1 MGGVPGDP
9 GRRNDVARGLFDR
22 GLPAGLVLVLVIAAC
37 GGPTASSAPAGSTA
51 APSGTPAGSVEPS
64 ASGAAA
70 ASLPPLVGDPNLEAT
85 IQVWIGGLAQNYYE
99 ALDAAFAEAYPNVT
113 VEYTV
118 IDFGGNADNPGL
130 YQNFQLAVT
139 AGSGLPDVVMLEDS
153 HLGQYVSI
161 DALAD
166 LTDKVT
172 PYVPFLP
179 EQKIQEASKDGR
191 IYAMAIDSGPVAL
204 YYRRD
209 VFDEAGVD
217 PTSLETWDD
226 WLAAAQVIKDK
237 TGHPM
242 WQQAM
247 ARNNARTFES
257 LLWQQGLGY
266 VDSAGAVIVDTEP
279 RIQQT
284 LEFVGKT
291 WADGFA
297 ADNEEWTDPWYAAFN
312 EGTVATHPGAVW
324 MSTFYKSF
332 IAPDAAGKFGVV
344 PLPRWT
350 ADGADT
356 ANDGGSSF
364 AIPAASENQE
374 AAWAWI
380 QFYTG
385 QPESVMT
392 WYKAS
397 DIFPSLNAAYE
408 DPYFQEPDPYF
419 DNQEIRQFFAEL
431 TTRVPAA
438 TVYSSDYAVM
448 NAAVSSAIQRYAL
461 GQVSAQEALAA
472 AAQEIRD
479 KTGRS

>member
-1 MGGVPGDP
+1 V
-9 GRRNDVARGLFDR
+9 VRGLSGR
-22 GLPAGLVLVLVIAAC
+22 GAVAWLILVLIIAGC
-37 GGPTASSAPAGSTA
+37 GASTTPSSAGSAEASQSTAPASSIIEPSAA
-51 APSGTPAGSVEPS
+51 APS
-64 ASGAAA
+64 ASP
-70 ASLPPLVGDPNLEAT
+70 SLPALVPDPSLSGT

-99 ALDAAFAEAYPNVT
+99 ALDPAFAKAYPNIKVK
-113 VEYTV
+113 YTV
-118 IDFGGNADNPGL
+118 IDYGGNADNPGL

-139 AGSGLPDVVMLEDS
+139 AGSGLPDVVSLEDS

-161 DALAD
+161 NALAD
-166 LTDKVT
+166 ITAKVT
-172 PYVPFLP
+172 PYLPFLP
-179 EQKIQEASKDGR
+179 GQKIQEASKDGQ
-191 IYAMAIDSGPVAL
+191 IYAMPIDSGPVAL

-209 VFDEAGVD
+209 VFEKAGVD
-217 PTSLETWDD
+217 PTTLSTWDD
-226 WLAAAQVIKDK
+226 WLAAAKVIKDK
-237 TGHPM
+237 TGVPM
-242 WQQAM
+242 WQQAK

-266 VDSAGAVIVDTEP
+266 VDASGAVIVDKEP

-284 LEFVGKT
+284 LEFMGKT
-291 WADGFA
+291 WSDGVA

-312 EGTVATHPGAVW
+312 KGQVATHPGAVW
-324 MSTFYKSF
+324 MSTFFKSF

-350 ADGADT
+350 ADGSDT

-364 AIPAASENQE
+364 AIPAASEQQA

-385 QPESVMT
+385 QPSSVMT

-419 DNQEIRQFFAEL
+419 DNQKVRQFFAEL
-431 TTRVPAA
+431 TTQVPAA

-448 NAAVSSAIQRYAL
+448 NTAVASAIQRYAMGEL
-461 GQVSAQEALAA
+461 SAQDALAA

>member
-1 MGGVPGDP
+1 
-9 GRRNDVARGLFDR
+9 VARVLFGRGTALGLILAF
-22 GLPAGLVLVLVIAAC
+22 AVVAC
-37 GGPTASSAPAGSTA
+37 GGATTPSETASSDATVSEAPASE
-51 APSGTPAGSVEPS
+51 SVEES
-64 ASGAAA
+64 AAA
-70 ASLPPLVGDPNLEAT
+70 ASPTLPALVPDPSVEGT

-99 ALDAAFAEAYPNVT
+99 ALDPDFAKAYPNIK

-118 IDFGGNADNPGL
+118 IDYGGNADNPGL

-139 AGSGLPDVVMLEDS
+139 AGSGLPDVVSLEDS
-153 HLGQYVSI
+153 HLAQYVSI
-161 DALAD
+161 DALAN

-172 PYVPFLP
+172 PYLPFLP
-179 EQKIQEASKDGR
+179 AQKIQEASKDGQ
-191 IYAMAIDSGPVAL
+191 IFAMPIDSGPVAL

-209 VFDEAGVD
+209 VFEKAGVD
-217 PTSLETWDD
+217 PTSLATWDD
-226 WLAAAQVIKDK
+226 WLAAAKVIKDK
-237 TGHPM
+237 TGLPM
-242 WQQAM
+242 WQQAK

-266 VDSAGAVIVDTEP
+266 VDASGAVIVDTEP
-279 RIQQT
+279 RIQKT

-291 WADGFA
+291 WNDGFA

-312 EGTVATHPGAVW
+312 DGTVATHPGAVW

-332 IAPDAAGKFGVV
+332 IAPEATGKFGVV

-350 ADGADT
+350 ADGSDT

-364 AIPAASENQE
+364 AIPAASEHQE

-385 QPESVMT
+385 QPASVMT

-397 DIFPSLNAAYE
+397 DIFPSLSVAYE

-419 DNQEIRQFFAEL
+419 DNQEVRQFFADL
-431 TTRVPAA
+431 TTRVPPA
-438 TVYSSDYAVM
+438 TVYSSDYAIM
-448 NAAVSSAIQRYAL
+448 NAAMSSAIQRYAL
-461 GQVSAQEALAA
+461 GELSAQEALAA

>member
-1 MGGVPGDP
+1 MKQHPR
-9 GRRNDVARGLFDR
+9 GRWAALIFLVGLI
-22 GLPAGLVLVLVIAAC
+22 GCNTPAA
-37 GGPTASSAPAGSTA
+37 STA
-51 APSGTPAGSVEPS
+51 PSAVAGTPAPASPS
-64 ASGAAA
+64 AVVSASPSSPATLPEISPDPSISGT
-70 ASLPPLVGDPNLEAT
+70 L
-85 IQVWIGGLAQNYYE
+85 QVWIGGLAQNYYE
-99 ALDAAFAEAYPNVT
+99 ALDPDFAKAYPNIK

-118 IDFGGNADNPGL
+118 IDYGGNADNPGL

-139 AGSGLPDVVMLEDS
+139 AGAGLPDVVMLEDS
-153 HLGQYVSI
+153 HLGQYVSL

-172 PYVPFLP
+172 PYQPFLP
-179 EQKIQEASKDGR
+179 EQKIQDASKDGR
-191 IYAMAIDSGPVAL
+191 IYAMPIDSGPVAL

-209 VFDEAGVD
+209 VFEKAGVD
-217 PTSLETWDD
+217 PETLTTWDE
-226 WLAAAQVIKDK
+226 WFEAGGVIKEK
-237 TGHPM
+237 TGFPM
-242 WQQAM
+242 WQQAK

-266 VDSAGAVIVDTEP
+266 VDAAGAVIVDKEP

-284 LEFVGKT
+284 LEFVGRT
-291 WADGFA
+291 WTEGLA
-297 ADNEEWTDPWYAAFN
+297 ADNEEWTDPWYGAFN
-312 EGTVATHPGAVW
+312 KGEVATHPGAVW

-332 IAPDAAGKFGVV
+332 IAPDASGKWGVV

-364 AIPAASENQE
+364 AIPAASQNQE

-385 QPESVMT
+385 RPESVMT

-397 DIFPSLNAAYE
+397 DIFPSLTAAYE
-408 DPYFQEPDPYF
+408 DPYFGEPDAYF
-419 DNQEIRQFFAEL
+419 GDQEVRKFFADL
-431 TTRVPAA
+431 ITRVPSA

-448 NAAVSSAIQRYAL
+448 NAAMSSAIQRYAM
-461 GQVSAQEALAA
+461 GEVSAQEALAA

>member
-1 MGGVPGDP
+1 
-9 GRRNDVARGLFDR
+9 VARVLFGR
-22 GLPAGLVLVLVIAAC
+22 GAAAGLILSLVVAC
-37 GGPTASSAPAGSTA
+37 GGATTPSQTASSNASPSEPQASSSVVPSVAPTLPALVPD
-51 APSGTPAGSVEPS
+51 PS
-64 ASGAAA
+64 
-70 ASLPPLVGDPNLEAT
+70 LEGT
-85 IQVWIGGLAQNYYE
+85 IQVWIGGLAQNYYK
-99 ALDAAFAEAYPNVT
+99 ALDPAFAKAYPKIKVK
-113 VEYTV
+113 YTV
-118 IDFGGNADNPGL
+118 IDYGGNADNPGL

-139 AGSGLPDVVMLEDS
+139 AGSGLPDVVSLEDS

-179 EQKIQEASKDGR
+179 AQKIQEASKDGK
-191 IYAMAIDSGPVAL
+191 IFAMPIDSGPVAL

-209 VFDEAGVD
+209 VFEKAGVD
-217 PTSLETWDD
+217 PTSLATWDD
-226 WLAAAQVIKDK
+226 WLAAAKVIKDK
-237 TGHPM
+237 TGLPM
-242 WQQAM
+242 WQQAK

-266 VDSAGAVIVDTEP
+266 VDAGGAVVVDKEP

-284 LEFVGKT
+284 LEFMGRT
-291 WADGFA
+291 WTGGFA

-312 EGTVATHPGAVW
+312 KGEVATHPGAVW

-332 IAPDAAGKFGVV
+332 IAPDAKGKFGVV

-364 AIPAASENQE
+364 AIPAASEKQK

-385 QPESVMT
+385 QPASVMT

-397 DIFPSLNAAYE
+397 DIFPSLTAAYD
-408 DPYFQEPDPYF
+408 DPYFAQPDPYF
-419 DNQEIRQFFAEL
+419 DNQEVRTFFAEL
-431 TTRVPAA
+431 TTRVPSA

-448 NAAVSSAIQRYAL
+448 NAAMSSAIQRFAMGEL
-461 GQVSAQEALAA
+461 SAQEALSA

>member
-1 MGGVPGDP
+1 MKRHLR
-9 GRRNDVARGLFDR
+9 GRWAALIVLGMLIGCNTTPPASTGPSAVA
-22 GLPAGLVLVLVIAAC
+22 PSV
-37 GGPTASSAPAGSTA
+37 APASPSLA
-51 APSGTPAGSVEPS
+51 ASPS
-64 ASGAAA
+64 AAT
-70 ASLPPLVGDPNLEAT
+70 LPEISPDPSINAT

-99 ALDAAFAEAYPNVT
+99 ALDPDFAKAYPNIK

-118 IDFGGNADNPGL
+118 IDYGGSADNPGL

-153 HLGQYVSI
+153 HLGQYVSL

-166 LTDKVT
+166 LTEKVN

-179 EQKIQEASKDGR
+179 AQKVQDASKDGR

-204 YYRRD
+204 FYRRD
-209 VFDEAGVD
+209 VFEEAGVD
-217 PTSLETWDD
+217 PESLATWED
-226 WLAAAQVIKDK
+226 WLAAAKVIKDK
-237 TGHPM
+237 TGVPM
-242 WQQAM
+242 WQQAK

-266 VDSAGAVIVDTEP
+266 VDAAGAVIVDKEP

-284 LEFVGKT
+284 LEFVGRT
-291 WADGFA
+291 WTDGVA
-297 ADNEEWTDPWYAAFN
+297 ADTEEWTDAWYAAFN
-312 EGTVATHPGAVW
+312 DGKVATHPGAVW
-324 MSTFYKSF
+324 MATFYKSF
-332 IAPDAAGKFGVV
+332 IAPDASGKWGVV

-364 AIPAASENQE
+364 AIPAASQNQE

-385 QPESVMT
+385 RPESVMT

-397 DIFPSLNAAYE
+397 DIFPSLTAAYD
-408 DPYFQEPDPYF
+408 DPYFTEPDAYF
-419 DNQEIRQFFAEL
+419 GDQEVRQFFADL
-431 TTRVPAA
+431 TERVPPA

-448 NAAVSSAIQRYAL
+448 NTAVAAAIQRYAM
-461 GQVSAQEALAA
+461 GEVSAQEALAA

>member
-1 MGGVPGDP
+1 
-9 GRRNDVARGLFDR
+9 VARGLSGR
-22 GLPAGLVLVLVIAAC
+22 LLATWLVLVIAVTAC
-37 GGPTASSAPAGSTA
+37 GGSNSSGAPTTTGGASAPTATGSAAPEPTVSA
-51 APSGTPAGSVEPS
+51 APSLPALEP
-64 ASGAAA
+64 
-70 ASLPPLVGDPNLEAT
+70 DPNLEAT
-85 IQVWIGGLAQNYYE
+85 IQVWIGGLSQNYYE
-99 ALDAAFAEAYPNVT
+99 ALDPAFAKAYPKVT
-113 VEYTV
+113 VKYTV
-118 IDFGGNADNPGL
+118 IDYGGSADNPGL

-153 HLGQYVSI
+153 HLGQYIAI

-166 LTDKVT
+166 LTDRVSG
-172 PYVPFLP
+172 YVPFLP
-179 EQKIQEASKDGR
+179 AQKIQDASKDGR
-191 IYAMAIDSGPVAL
+191 IYAMPIDSGPVAL

-209 VFDEAGVD
+209 VLEKAGVD

-226 WLAAAQVIKDK
+226 WLAAAKVVKDK
-237 TGHPM
+237 TGLPM

-247 ARNNARTFES
+247 ARNNSRTFES

-266 VDSAGAVIVDTEP
+266 VDASGKVILDTEP

-291 WADGFA
+291 WSEGFA

-312 EGTVATHPGAVW
+312 EGKVATHPGAVW
-324 MSTFYKSF
+324 MSTFFKSF
-332 IAPDAAGKFGVV
+332 IAPDAGGKFGVV

-364 AIPAASENQE
+364 AIPTGAANPE

-397 DIFPSLNAAYE
+397 DIFPSLNAAYD
-408 DPYFQEPDPYF
+408 DPYFEEPDPYF
-419 DNQEIRQFFAEL
+419 ADQEVRQFFAEL

-448 NAAVSSAIQRYAL
+448 NTALSSAIQRYAL
-461 GQVSAQEALAA
+461 GELSAKEALAA

>member
-1 MGGVPGDP
+1 MKHHPRARWAALVVLIGLIGCNTPPASPSPAATSSSGGEASPTLAASASAAAVLPEISPDP
-9 GRRNDVARGLFDR
+9 N
-22 GLPAGLVLVLVIAAC
+22 I
-37 GGPTASSAPAGSTA
+37 
-51 APSGTPAGSVEPS
+51 SGT
-64 ASGAAA
+64 
-70 ASLPPLVGDPNLEAT
+70 LN
-85 IQVWIGGLAQNYYE
+85 VWIGGLAQNYYE
-99 ALDAAFAEAYPNVT
+99 ALDPEFAKAYPNIKVK
-113 VEYTV
+113 YTV
-118 IDFGGNADNPGL
+118 IDYGGNADNPGL

-139 AGSGLPDVVMLEDS
+139 AGSGLPDVVSLEDS
-153 HLGQYVSI
+153 HLGQYVKL

-172 PYVPFLP
+172 PYLPFLP
-179 EQKIQEASKDGR
+179 GQKVQDASKDGK

-209 VFDEAGVD
+209 VFEKAGVD
-217 PTSLETWDD
+217 PTSLATWDD
-226 WLAAAQVIKDK
+226 WMAAGKVIKEK
-237 TGHPM
+237 TGFPM
-242 WQQAM
+242 WQQAK

-266 VDSAGAVIVDTEP
+266 VDASGAVILDKEP
-279 RIQQT
+279 RIEQT
-284 LEFVGKT
+284 LAFVGQT
-291 WADGFA
+291 WKDGIA

-312 EGTVATHPGAVW
+312 KGEVATHPGAVW
-324 MSTFYKSF
+324 MSTFFKSF
-332 IAPDAAGKFGVV
+332 IAPDAKGKWGVV

-350 ADGADT
+350 TDGSDT

-364 AIPAASENQE
+364 AIPAASTQKD

-385 QPESVMT
+385 RPESVMT

-397 DIFPSLNAAYE
+397 DIFPSLTAAYA
-408 DPYFQEPDPYF
+408 DPYFAAPDAYFGDQEV
-419 DNQEIRQFFAEL
+419 RQFFADL
-431 TTRVPAA
+431 IPSVPAA

-448 NAAVSSAIQRYAL
+448 NASLSSAIQRFAMGEL
-461 GQVSAQEALAA
+461 SAKDALAA

>member
-1 MGGVPGDP
+1 MKQ
-9 GRRNDVARGLFDR
+9 RLRGPWL
-22 GLPAGLVLVLVIAAC
+22 GLVFMVILTGCTSAT
-37 GGPTASSAPAGSTA
+37 PASV
-51 APSGTPAGSVEPS
+51 APSTG
-64 ASGAAA
+64 SGAASQA
-70 ASLPPLVGDPNLEAT
+70 ASQSDVPSVAPTLPVVSPDPSVTGT
-85 IQVWIGGLAQNYYE
+85 IKVWIGGLSQNYYA
-99 ALDAAFAEAYPNVT
+99 ALDPDFAKAYPNIK

-118 IDFGGNADNPGL
+118 IDYGGNADNPGL

-153 HLGQYVSI
+153 HLGQYVKL

-172 PYVPFLP
+172 PYLPFLP
-179 EQKIQEASKDGR
+179 GQKVQEASKDGK

-204 YYRRD
+204 FYRRD
-209 VFDEAGVD
+209 VFEKAGVD
-217 PTSLETWDD
+217 PTSLATWTD
-226 WLAAAQVIKDK
+226 WLAAAKVIKDK
-237 TGHPM
+237 AGVPM
-242 WQQAM
+242 WQM
-247 ARNNARTFES
+247 SKARNNARTFES

-266 VDSAGAVIVDTEP
+266 VDASGAVILDKDPKIE
-279 RIQQT
+279 QT
-284 LEFVGKT
+284 LDFVGQT
-291 WADGFA
+291 WKDGVA

-312 EGTVATHPGAVW
+312 DGGVATHPGAVW

-332 IAPDAAGKFGVV
+332 IAPDASGKFGVV

-364 AIPAASENQE
+364 AIPAASKNQK

-385 QPESVMT
+385 QPDSVMT

-397 DIFPSLNAAYE
+397 DIFPSLTAAYE
-408 DPYFQEPDPYF
+408 DPYFAEPDPYF
-419 DNQEIRQFFAEL
+419 DNQEVRTFFAGLIE
-431 TTRVPAA
+431 RVPAA

-448 NAAVSSAIQRYAL
+448 NAAMSSAIQRFAMGEL
-461 GQVSAQEALAA
+461 SAKEALAA